1 MSRSRLAPGK
11 HTKSITIHSNLT
23 RAAGTG
29 VSGHFLKKSPPNA
42 ETLPRLPRAARS
54 NPRRW
59 QQGISPLPP
68 LGAGKNFRLRLQP
81 VFQVLADGLA
91 RGLPKLPSPL
101 DDFVATD
108 FVLALILLIR
118 RWAQISF
125 WRGRG
130 D

>member
-1 MSRSRLAPGK
+1 MPGREK
-11 HTKSITIHSNLT
+11 
-23 RAAGTG
+23 
-29 VSGHFLKKSPPNA
+29 
-42 ETLPRLPRAARS
+42 
-54 NPRRW
+54 
-59 QQGISPLPP
+59 
-68 LGAGKNFRLRLQP
+68 FRLGLQP

-101 DDFVATD
+101 GDFVAAD
-108 FVLALILLIR
+108 FVLALILRIR